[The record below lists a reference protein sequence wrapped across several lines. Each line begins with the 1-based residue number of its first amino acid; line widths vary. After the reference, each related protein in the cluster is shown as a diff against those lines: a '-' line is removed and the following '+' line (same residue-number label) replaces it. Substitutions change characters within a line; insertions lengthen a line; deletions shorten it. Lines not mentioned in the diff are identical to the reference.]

1 VSRPVAF
8 VTGASRGI
16 GKACAVSL
24 AAAGYDVAVSAR
36 TVREGDGRADTLAGR
51 DGRSLPGSLETTAA
65 LIEEAGGRAL
75 AVPMDL
81 LDRES
86 LPAAADRVLDEFGH
100 IDLLLNNAIYQG
112 PGTLSRFLDTPDDEL
127 QKLLDANV
135 LSQLVLIRRIL
146 PTMVERGTGT
156 IMNMSSGTSFLDPW
170 APAGEGG
177 WGLGYAASKAALN
190 RVVPILKVE
199 HADAGLL
206 FYTLEPGYVLTER
219 ARQDSDG
226 VFDEFGGAT
235 PELIATAVTWLATS
249 PDATRF
255 HGKLVH
261 LQELAK
267 KQGLGAPA

>member
-1 VSRPVAF
+1 MTRPVAF

-16 GKACAVSL
+16 GKACAISL
-24 AAAGYDVAVSAR
+24 AGAGYDVAISAR
-36 TVREGDGRADTLAGR
+36 TVREGEGRADTL
-51 DGRSLPGSLETTAA
+51 DGRSGRALSGSLETTAEA
-65 LIEEAGGRAL
+65 VEAAGGRAL

-86 LPAAADRVLDEFGH
+86 LPAAADEVFAEFGR

-127 QKLLDANV
+127 QRLLDANV
-135 LSQLVLIRRIL
+135 MSQLVLIRHVL
-146 PTMVERGTGT
+146 PRMLEQGGGT

-190 RVVPILKVE
+190 RVVPILAVE
-199 HADAGLL
+199 HPDSGVLL
-206 FYTLEPGYVLTER
+206 YTLEPGYVLTER
-219 ARQDSDG
+219 AREDSGG

-235 PELIATAVTWLATS
+235 PELVAAAVTWLATD
-249 PDATRF
+249 PAATRF
-255 HGKLVH
+255 HGRMVH

-267 KQGLGAPA
+267 KQGLSAAT